1 MLSCSPLHF
10 SNDIIPEPIMIR
22 RIVLTALVAGFISS
36 PSWADAKSK
45 KAIGKLF
52 TTAVAKANE
61 STVRVRADGKDAA
74 LGTVVDTA
82 GYILTKASE
91 LKGEISVRLRDGT
104 EYDAKYI
111 GYHEKSDL
119 ALIKI
124 DSPLAAVTFAD
135 NDKIVVGNFVA
146 APGMDEEPAAVG
158 VVSVGTRTL
167 LMQEAQIENSNK
179 GYMGIV
185 PIDATDGQEGV
196 VIFEFTKEG
205 RSAAKEAKLKP
216 GDLITRIND
225 RSVKNREEI
234 MAFMNKTKPGETL
247 ELTIFR
253 DDEEKVVKVKL
264 LPKSASDRGDMQNR
278 MGGALSGRR
287 TGFPAI
293 IQHDMVLKP
302 VDCGGPLVDLD
313 GNVLGINIARAGR
326 VESWTLPPDVIRPI
340 IKDLKDGKFPPPKAE
355 KK

>member
-1 MLSCSPLHF
+1 
-10 SNDIIPEPIMIR
+10 MIR
-22 RIVLTALVAGFISS
+22 RIVLTALIVGFSSS
-36 PSWADAKSK
+36 PSWADTKSK

-52 TTAVAKANE
+52 VSAVAKANE
-61 STVRVRADGKDAA
+61 STVRVRAEGKDAA
-74 LGTVVDTA
+74 LGTVVDAA

-91 LKGEISVRLRDGT
+91 LKGDISVRLRDGT

-111 GYHEKSDL
+111 GMHEKSDL

-124 DSPLAAVTFAD
+124 DSPLIPVTFASK
-135 NDKIVVGNFVA
+135 DKLVVGNFVA
-146 APGMDEEPAAVG
+146 APGMEDEPVAIG

-167 LMQEAQIENSNK
+167 RGPESQAENSNK
-179 GYMGIV
+179 GYLGAYLDNPM
-185 PIDATDGQEGV
+185 DGQEGV
-196 VIFEFTKEG
+196 IIAGFVPEG
-205 RSAAKEAKLKP
+205 RSAAKEAKLKV

-225 RSVKNREEI
+225 HSMKNRDDV
-234 MAFMNKTKPGETL
+234 MTYMNKTKPGETL
-247 ELTIFR
+247 ALSIFR
-253 DDEEKVVKVKL
+253 DDEEMVLKVKL
-264 LPKSASDRGDMQNR
+264 LPKSASDRGDMQNQ
-278 MGGALSGRR
+278 MGGVLSARR

-326 VESWTLPPDVIRPI
+326 VESWALPPEVILPI
-340 IKDLKDGKFPPPKAE
+340 LKDLKDGKFPPPAPEKEKEKE